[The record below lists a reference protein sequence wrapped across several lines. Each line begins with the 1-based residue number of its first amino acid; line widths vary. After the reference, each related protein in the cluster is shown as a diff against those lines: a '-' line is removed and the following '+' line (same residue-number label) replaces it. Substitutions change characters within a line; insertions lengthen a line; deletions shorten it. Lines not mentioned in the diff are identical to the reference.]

1 MMWKVRAARD
11 AAWTNAQVLWTLRTN
26 PALRRDYFEKL
37 DRFTGFASRGLLS
50 AKVV

>member
-1 MMWKVRAARD
+1 VEG
-11 AAWTNAQVLWTLRTN
+11 TLG
-26 PALRRDYFEKL
+26 RDYFEKL